1 MTPKQ
6 MVADVRQANE
16 VTSGY
21 ASDGVVPRHSKSSR
35 RGAKHVH
42 FALAFAAEFP
52 SGTEVSD
59 TELDNFLFTQGSM
72 PCCESKGRPC
82 NSQDDSWAA
91 HTKNRNTAR
100 SKINIGAVAEN
111 MPEENRF
118 QVDVAVTKDG
128 VARQGVYIVRPN
140 VDSFDLS
147 VRRLGK
153 RWESLLKTQYDN
165 IHQKAPQL
173 GSFDGE
179 NPVELLRRQAIVGH
193 LNALRD
199 AGRAMATTLSNL
211 ENQVAESKKLM
222 SASDHLASLNYN
234 PTPQLTTGNVTNVS
248 ALIGGQG
255 DTSAEAVESQS

>member
-1 MTPKQ
+1 
-6 MVADVRQANE
+6 
-16 VTSGY
+16 
-21 ASDGVVPRHSKSSR
+21 
-35 RGAKHVH
+35 
-42 FALAFAAEFP
+42 
-52 SGTEVSD
+52 
-59 TELDNFLFTQGSM
+59 
-72 PCCESKGRPC
+72 
-82 NSQDDSWAA
+82 
-91 HTKNRNTAR
+91 
-100 SKINIGAVAEN
+100 